1 VTFGRETAYYA
12 AHWRTAVVSIIELME
27 KFISIVIPNYN
38 GASTIGK
45 CLEAALAS
53 RYGAFEIVVV
63 DDCSSDDSVEIIKRF
78 PCRLIS
84 LDKRSGAAAARNRG
98 AESSK
103 GDVLFFID
111 ADCLI
116 RADALTRANE
126 AITGH
131 ANVIM
136 GGTYSPLPYDRDF
149 FSVFQS
155 LFIHYSE
162 TAREEPDYIATHAMI
177 IQASVFRA
185 NNGFSQTFMPILED
199 VEFSHRLRRNGFR
212 LIMIPDIQVM
222 HVFHFTLMRSLMNA
236 FRKSMYWTMYSLM
249 NRDLLA
255 DSGTA
260 SAELKFNGI
269 TLVLNILLLAFF
281 QHGGETYALVAV
293 PVVYAVNL
301 FFSRGLIATFYRE
314 KGYGFTVLAVLYYTV
329 VYPIPVVAGAV
340 VGILKHTLI
349 RGRKRVTIPL

>member
-1 VTFGRETAYYA
+1 
-12 AHWRTAVVSIIELME
+12 ME
-27 KFISIVIPNYN
+27 KFISIIIPNYN

-45 CLEAALAS
+45 CIEAALAS
-53 RYGAFEIVVV
+53 RYGTFEIVVV

-78 PCRLIS
+78 PCTLVR

-98 AESSK
+98 AENSR

-116 RADALTRANE
+116 REDALTRANE

-131 ANVIM
+131 ANAII
-136 GGTYSPLPYDRDF
+136 GGTYSPLPRDSDF

-162 TAREEPDYIATHAMI
+162 TRKDEPDYIATHAMI
-177 IQASVFRA
+177 IEASVFRA
-185 NNGFSQTFMPILED
+185 HNGFSEKFKPILED
-199 VEFSHRLRRNGFR
+199 VEISHRLRRSGIR
-212 LIMIPDIQVM
+212 LIMKPDIQVT

-236 FRKSMYWTMYSLM
+236 YRKSMYWTMYSLI
-249 NRDLLA
+249 NRDVMA

-260 SAELKFNGI
+260 SAELKFNGV
-269 TLVLNILLLAFF
+269 TLFLNILLLVLF
-281 QHGGETYALVAV
+281 QLGGGTTTLVPI
-293 PVVYAVNL
+293 PVLYAVNL

-314 KGYGFTVLAVLYYTV
+314 KGDSFTVIAVLYYTV

-340 VGILKHTLI
+340 AGILKHTLI